1 MRKCLEH
8 GLHDIKV
15 QVKGKYSTEIRFF
28 LFYFL
33 FRFLNDYNHVSYYI
47 I

>member
-1 MRKCLEH
+1 MRKYLGQE
-8 GLHDIKV
+8 LHDIKV

-33 FRFLNDYNHVSYYI
+33 FR
-47 I
+47 